1 MLVLA
6 YTVWEQGIG
15 RTQYLPTWAICSAEE
30 VLLCVLLLSG
40 VRWLSNS
47 RRAFSIVPRG
57 LWNGLPSHPCL
68 ATSLMIFRRPLKTK
82 LFSWTFHW
90 TFETLVYH
98 SSSQP
103 EFCRLIPKDPW
114 SHWFAWEEHSSL
126 APFHTRAS
134 MQAEREDIVTSLSF
148 CGLLMG
154 KGGTDLPTLPGPFL
168 HTQVSVPKGR
178 CFHVSPSLL
187 HVGEELWNGG
197 GGKGCFI
204 VELGPALCS
213 AEEVHI
219 PPPQP
224 FSTLAC
230 GCRRKGET
238 LLLHAG
244 EGMRRGNS
252 SPIFLC
258 LQWLT
263 RKGWETLPYKN
274 CFKSIVFLV
283 FCFAKMDSVNWF
295 YTEICW
301 SVCFVSWLGVT

>member
-1 MLVLA
+1 MKPLVCLGG
-6 YTVWEQGIG
+6 T
-15 RTQYLPTWAICSAEE
+15 
-30 VLLCVLLLSG
+30 
-40 VRWLSNS
+40 
-47 RRAFSIVPRG
+47 F
-57 LWNGLPSHPCL
+57 LPSPFSHSCKHAGRKRRHCNISFLLRAADGQGWNRSSHP
-68 ATSLMIFRRPLKTK
+68 
-82 LFSWTFHW
+82 SW
-90 TFETLVYH
+90 
-98 SSSQP
+98 
-103 EFCRLIPKDPW
+103 
-114 SHWFAWEEHSSL
+114 
-126 APFHTRAS
+126 
-134 MQAEREDIVTSLSF
+134 
-148 CGLLMG
+148 
-154 KGGTDLPTLPGPFL
+154 PFL

-283 FCFAKMDSVNWF
+283 FCFAKMDSVN
-295 YTEICW
+295 
-301 SVCFVSWLGVT
+301 